1 MFTLV
6 LMNKG
11 EHLNLLNLI
20 DLVSSPCFRSSA
32 EDQYLRL
39 NFDLSP
45 NETGDKHLF
54 LYLFRKLALF
64 LK

>member
-54 LYLFRKLALF
+54 YIYLGNLLYF
-64 LK
+64 